1 MTRSRLFPLA
11 LLLGLTFGVPAALRA
26 QTAPVNRPSQAVE
39 PSRVVV
45 LPGGLDERRA
55 EDIRQAFRE
64 VMQRYPPALGRV
76 LKIDPGLMA
85 NQGYM
90 AAYTDLAEFIKI
102 HPEVARYPSYFL
114 SYVNESGN
122 YEPTDPD
129 ARLKEQ
135 VISMWRNT
143 MEGLTF
149 FMVFLTVVFTITWL
163 FRFVVGHRRWI
174 RATKV
179 QSEMHSR
186 LLERLSSNDELLA
199 YVQSPAGSQF
209 LQAAPIQAADVTN
222 PTTLAAPFGRIL
234 WSVQAGLVLASA
246 GVGLLFIKQYV
257 MEEVGQFL
265 LVMGMLGVSL
275 GLGFVLAAVVSYLIS
290 NHLGLFD
297 TYAKKPETR
306 DA

>member
-1 MTRSRLFPLA
+1 MTRSRLLPFA
-11 LLLGLTFGVPAALRA
+11 VMLGLSMAAPTALRA
-26 QTAPVNRPSQAVE
+26 QGTVARPAQVE
-39 PSRVVV
+39 QSRVVV

-64 VMQRYPPALGRV
+64 VMQRYPPALGRI

-90 AAYTDLAEFIKI
+90 AAYPDLAEFIKI

-114 SYVNESGN
+114 SYVNEPGN
-122 YEPTDPD
+122 YEPSDPD
-129 ARLKEQ
+129 LRMKDQ

-149 FMVFLTVVFTITWL
+149 FMVFLTVVLTITWL
-163 FRFVVGHRRWI
+163 ARFFVGHRRWI
-174 RATKV
+174 RATKI

-209 LQAAPIQAADVTN
+209 LQAAPIPAADVAAGQ
-222 PTTLAAPFGRIL
+222 TLAAPFSRIL

-246 GVGLLFIKQYV
+246 GIGLLFIKQYV
-257 MEEVGQFL
+257 MPEIAEFL
-265 LVMGMLGVSL
+265 LTMGVLGVSL
-275 GLGFVLAAVVSYLIS
+275 GLGFVLAALVSYLIS
-290 NHLGLFD
+290 NHLGLFEARSKRSD
-297 TYAKKPETR
+297 SRSA
-306 DA
+306 